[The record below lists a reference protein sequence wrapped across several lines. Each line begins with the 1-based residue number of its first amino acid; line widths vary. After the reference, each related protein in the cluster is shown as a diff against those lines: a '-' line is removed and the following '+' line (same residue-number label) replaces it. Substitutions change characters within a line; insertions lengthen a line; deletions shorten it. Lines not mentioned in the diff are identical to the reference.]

1 MNDTRSQDRSDPQD
15 HESPRDEVSFWTI
28 VLSTLAA
35 AIGVQSRANK
45 ERDFS
50 HGRAGPFI
58 VAGLIFT
65 VLFVLVLV
73 AVVRLVLQAAA

>member
-1 MNDTRSQDRSDPQD
+1 MNDSRTQDRPDAQD
-15 HESPRDEVSFWTI
+15 GEAPPGRVSFWTI

-58 VAGLIFT
+58 VAGVIFT

-73 AVVRLVLQAAA
+73 VVVRLVLQAAA

>member
-1 MNDTRSQDRSDPQD
+1 MNDTRTRDRSEPQD
-15 HESPRDEVSFWTI
+15 HDEGPGEISFWTI
-28 VLSTLAA
+28 VRSTLAA
-35 AIGVQSRANK
+35 ALGVQSRANR

-73 AVVRLVLQAAA
+73 AVVRLVLQAAV

>member
-1 MNDTRSQDRSDPQD
+1 MNDTRNQDRSDPQD
-15 HESPRDEVSFWTI
+15 RDSSSGEVSFRTI

-50 HGRAGPFI
+50 HGRAAPFI

-73 AVVRLVLQAAA
+73 VVVRLVLQAAA

>member
-1 MNDTRSQDRSDPQD
+1 MNDPLPRDEHEEQDRERS
-15 HESPRDEVSFWTI
+15 HDEVSFWTI

-35 AIGVQSRANK
+35 AIGVQSRANR

-73 AVVRLVLQAAA
+73 VVVRLVLQAAA